1 MKQLKLKI
9 SGMSC
14 AACSSSIERSLRRKD
29 FVEKIEVD
37 LISECANVAYDESKA
52 TANQIIALI
61 EKLGY
66 GAEIFTQNAESKKQ
80 NSDYLLAII
89 FAIPLF
95 CVSMG
100 AMAFDNLAM
109 RYTTLLCGI
118 EIALLA
124 PILYA
129 GRKIY
134 AKGFNALIKLVP
146 NMDSLVFLGSLS
158 AIAYSAYMIATFGA
172 QNPHLAHNLY
182 FESAG
187 VIIAVIMLGKRLE
200 SKATEGA
207 KSGIESLK
215 RFAPQTALKLGESSE
230 SSGESSVNV
239 RESSEKFG
247 ESLEVRIESLQIGD
261 IIAVP
266 KGAAFGVDC
275 ELLSESCEI
284 DESVITGESKHKRKA
299 QGELIYS
306 GSVNCGEMI
315 RAKVANSASDSMI
328 SKIIALA
335 QEVKKAP
342 IARIADNI
350 SAYFVPSVIGI
361 ALVAGV
367 AWGIASNDIHKAF
380 IIFSSTLLIS
390 CPCALGLATPL
401 SILIAT
407 NIASKR
413 AFYFKNA
420 ESLEVAAKITTMIFD
435 KTGTLTDGHLR
446 VVEWVDSLPT
456 RHSERSEE
464 SQKADIFPLIYALE
478 SQSEHLIAKAILGY
492 IKANSVDLGA
502 NLGTNLSISEVAT
515 TAGSGISAKVAN
527 KIVRIGTADFVG
539 ESCKIDSA
547 LLAKSAQIP
556 HTTCFVG
563 IDKTCIGFFVI
574 ADNLRPNAK
583 NLVANLR
590 EKGIKSVILSGDN
603 KKSVQSVA
611 NLCDIAEF
619 HASQL
624 PQDKLDFI
632 KKAQE
637 KGEIVGF
644 VGDGI
649 NDALAIKAANIGVSL
664 NSSSDIAIKQS
675 DIILLN
681 NDLQSLSTALS
692 LSKQTI
698 RNIKEN
704 LSLAFV
710 YNVCA
715 IPIAVGLPQLFG
727 AQLFGTELALTPMI
741 AGVAMG
747 LSSISVVG
755 NAMRLYRFK

>member
-1 MKQLKLKI
+1 
-9 SGMSC
+9 MSC
-14 AACSSSIERSLRRKD
+14 AACSSSIERSLKRKD
-29 FVEKIEVD
+29 FIKSIEVD

-52 TANQIIALI
+52 DANQIIALI

-66 GAEIFTQNAESKKQ
+66 GAEIFTRSAESKKQ
-80 NSDYLLAII
+80 SSDYLLAIT

-100 AMAFDNLAM
+100 AMASESLAIH
-109 RYTTLLCGI
+109 YGAFICGI

-129 GRKIY
+129 GRRIY
-134 AKGFNALIKLVP
+134 TKGFNALIKLVP

-158 AIAYSAYMIATFGA
+158 AITYSAYMIATLGLD
-172 QNPHLAHNLY
+172 NPHIAHKLY

-200 SKATEGA
+200 AKATEGA

-215 RFAPQTALKLGESSE
+215 QFAPKTALKENGAEA
-230 SSGESSVNV
+230 
-239 RESSEKFG
+239 
-247 ESLEVRIESLQIGD
+247 LEMRIESLQIGD

-266 KGAAFGVDC
+266 KGTAFGVDC
-275 ELLSESCEI
+275 VLLSESCEI
-284 DESVITGESKHKRKA
+284 DESVLTGESKHKQKRK
-299 QGELIYS
+299 GDFVYS

-342 IARIADNI
+342 IARIADSV
-350 SAYFVPSVIGI
+350 SAYFVPSVICV
-361 ALVAGV
+361 ALVAGI

-380 IIFSSTLLIS
+380 IIFSSALLIS

-446 VVEWVDSLPT
+446 VIEWV
-456 RHSERSEE
+456 E
-464 SQKADIFPLIYALE
+464 SHKGTNKSDIFPLIYALE

-492 IKANSVDLGA
+492 IKENSADLGA
-502 NLGTNLSISEVAT
+502 NLSISEVVT
-515 TAGSGISAKVAN
+515 TAGSGISAKVED

-547 LLAKSAQIP
+547 LLEKSAQIP

-563 IDKTCIGFFVI
+563 VDKNCVGFFVI

-583 NLVANLR
+583 NLIANLR
-590 EKGIKSVILSGDN
+590 ARGIKSVLLSGDN
-603 KKSVQSVA
+603 EKSVQSVA
-611 NLCDIAEF
+611 QLCEITEF
-619 HASQL
+619 YASKL

-632 KKAQE
+632 KKAQQN
-637 KGEIVGF
+637 GEIVGF
-644 VGDGI
+644 IGDGI

-681 NDLQSLSTALS
+681 NDLQSLDVALS
-692 LSKQTI
+692 LSRQTI
-698 RNIKEN
+698 CNIKEN
-704 LSLAFV
+704 LSLAFM

-715 IPIAVGLPQLFG
+715 IPIAVGIPQLFG
-727 AQLFGTELALTPMI
+727 LNLTLTPMI
-741 AGVAMG
+741 AGIAMG